1 MYKNDSGHVCC
12 LGGTR
17 DCRRGLGNKSA
28 HFITGAQLV
37 TLQCC
42 NPTNCTDKQRCFVQK
57 AHTNSTRMCAWDVH
71 LWEWCL
77 FLGARN
83 LQGLTGA
90 EAQPQVITMFFFLI
104 FCFNLRFSDSL
115 DSGEMLLCWKTG
127 RLFSRFNSHG
137 SQLDKGGLPVRCE
150 CILSRS
156 QKWSHIYSA

>member
-17 DCRRGLGNKSA
+17 DCRRGLGNKSD

-90 EAQPQVITMFFFLI
+90 EAQPQVITMFFFW
-104 FCFNLRFSDSL
+104 FFASTSDSRI
-115 DSGEMLLCWKTG
+115 LLTLERCCFAG
-127 RLFSRFNSHG
+127 RLEG
-137 SQLDKGGLPVRCE
+137 SSLGL
-150 CILSRS
+150 ILMAASWTRVDFL
-156 QKWSHIYSA
+156 